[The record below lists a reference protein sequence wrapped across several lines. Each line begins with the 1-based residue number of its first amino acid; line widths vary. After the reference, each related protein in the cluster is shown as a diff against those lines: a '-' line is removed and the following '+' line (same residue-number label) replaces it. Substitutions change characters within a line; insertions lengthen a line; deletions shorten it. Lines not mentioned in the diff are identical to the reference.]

1 MSNIEPQR
9 VYVYD
14 LKNNR
19 PIVDYFLDGTT
30 NSLNPKKIKSF
41 LMVIYYNATTKREE
55 IIKLEQ

>member
-1 MSNIEPQR
+1 LVNEANLVFHIDAAAMSNIEPQR

-41 LMVIYYNATTKREE
+41 LMVI
-55 IIKLEQ
+55 